1 MALQNPLPLIKPG
14 ERAIIAGRTGS
25 GKTVLGGWLARRSP
39 QKWIVFNPKH
49 TAGYNELPNV
59 EILDGFKARKID
71 KALNDSRFV
80 VLNFAPAESTAPF
93 MDACIRWLHDQYDN
107 IGLIADELYTLHD
120 SGRPLPGLTAW
131 LTRGR
136 ERKQSFIGLT
146 QRPVWISRF
155 CFSEADYIGGMSLQL
170 ASDRKA
176 MMQNTGRA
184 EYLKKLDAHYWLW
197 YRVAADE
204 LDLYGP
210 VPLSTLQEK

>member
-1 MALQNPLPLIKPG
+1 MAPLALPSIKPG

-25 GKTVLGGWLARRSP
+25 GKTVLGNWLIKRSP
-39 QKWIVFNPKH
+39 QKWVIFNPKH
-49 TAGYNELPNV
+49 TAGYNDLPHV
-59 EILDGFKARKID
+59 EILDGFNAKKID
-71 KALNDSRFV
+71 AAIPKSRYIL
-80 VLNFAPAESTAPF
+80 LNFKPAESDPRF
-93 MDACIRWLHDQYDN
+93 MDACVAWLHDQYDN
-107 IGLIADELYTLHD
+107 IGLCADELYTLHD
-120 SGRPLPGLTAW
+120 SGRPLPGLTGW

-136 ERKQSFIGLT
+136 ERKQSFAGLT

-184 EYLKKLDAHYWLW
+184 EYLKKLDPHYWLW
-197 YRVAADE
+197 YRVSADG

-210 VPLSTLQEK
+210 VPLPPAQET